1 MRMDS
6 WHAHS
11 QTWIRLPKHAR
22 PVHRL
27 CIDSA
32 LSMHID
38 RLKTSPD
45 VHLAPCSRPGG
56 PGRGRRPVRRG
67 AAVYRG
73 DICDYVGTKVNGCIV
88 TLTLET
94 GDALDQPDS

>member
-45 VHLAPCSRPGG
+45 GHLAPCSRPGG
-56 PGRGRRPVRRG
+56 PGRGGDQSG
-67 AAVYRG
+67 AGPRCTV
-73 DICDYVGTKVNGCIV
+73 V
-88 TLTLET
+88 TSAIT
-94 GDALDQPDS
+94 